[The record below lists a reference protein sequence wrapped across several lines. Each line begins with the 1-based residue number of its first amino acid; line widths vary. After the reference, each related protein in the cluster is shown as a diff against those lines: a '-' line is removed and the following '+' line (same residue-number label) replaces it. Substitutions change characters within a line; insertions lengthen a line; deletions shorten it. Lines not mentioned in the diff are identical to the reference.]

1 MLESSRH
8 LPAIPMGSSEAVHR
22 VAGASAHDCPSILD
36 AGPHRPGNGW
46 MASRPFFHETVDWRG
61 RHATTTALE
70 GLLGRLELELEA
82 TGRPAVLALSY
93 EAGCLLQASSLSE
106 ARAGELLQSLEKLE
120 LGRPIADLAIYES
133 WIDSAAAIGNDVAAP
148 SIAPFTVTPWR
159 PALDQPAYA
168 QAVEATRRAIADG
181 DIYQLNLVNE
191 LRGRCDGDPA
201 SLYLAAREHTPAPY
215 LAMLKRPEFAL
226 VSLSPERF
234 LSREGEILK
243 AAPIKGTARRSP
255 DPAEDARIAAALVAD
270 PKNRAE
276 NVMIADLFRNDL
288 GRLAVT
294 GTVRATAIAELQ
306 SFPTVHHLVSE
317 IECELRPG
325 VSLLEILRATFP
337 SGSITGAP
345 KLRAMEL
352 IGELEPAPRGFSMG
366 AIGVFR
372 SRTSWEMSVAI
383 RTLEVRGREAT
394 FPVGGAIT
402 WDSTPEGEWEECLVK
417 RRALDQALEAARLAP

>member
-1 MLESSRH
+1 
-8 LPAIPMGSSEAVHR
+8 
-22 VAGASAHDCPSILD
+22 
-36 AGPHRPGNGW
+36 
-46 MASRPFFHETVDWRG
+46 MASYPVFHKTVDWRG
-61 RHATTTALE
+61 RHASTGALE
-70 GLLGRLELELEA
+70 ALLQRLEGELEA
-82 TGRPAVLALSY
+82 NGRPAVLALSY
-93 EAGCLLQASSLSE
+93 EAGCLLQAASLGE
-106 ARAGELLQSLEKLE
+106 MRAGELLQSLEKFE

-133 WIDSAAAIGNDVAAP
+133 WIDPATAIEPETESPA
-148 SIAPFTVTPWR
+148 ITPFTATQWH
-159 PALDQPAYA
+159 PALNWSAYA
-168 QAVEATRRAIADG
+168 RAVEATRRAIAEG

-191 LRGRCDGDPA
+191 FRARCDPDPA
-201 SLYLAAREHTPAPY
+201 ALYLAAREHTPAPY
-215 LAMLKRPEFAL
+215 LALLKRPKFSL

-234 LSREGEILK
+234 LSRDGDVLK
-243 AAPIKGTARRSP
+243 AAPIKGTAGRSA
-255 DPAEDARIAAALVAD
+255 DPAEDARIAAALKTD

-294 GTVRATAIAELQ
+294 GSVQATAIAELQ

-325 VSLLEILRATFP
+325 VTLLEILRATFP

-352 IGELEPAPRGFSMG
+352 IGEFEPAPRGFSMG

-383 RTLEVRGREAT
+383 RTLEVRGRTAT

-417 RRALDQALEAARLAP
+417 RAALDQALEAARAAR